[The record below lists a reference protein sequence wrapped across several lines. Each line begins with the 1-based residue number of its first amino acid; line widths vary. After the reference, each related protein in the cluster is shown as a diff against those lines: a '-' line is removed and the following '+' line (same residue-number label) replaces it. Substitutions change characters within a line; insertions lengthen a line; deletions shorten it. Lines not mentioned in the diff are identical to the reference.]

1 MQPGKPLKVLL
12 LAGRFEVRG
21 SSARTLHLAEH
32 LPSRGVQPQL
42 VCIDACR
49 VAPERRENYHLVS
62 QPMLDVP
69 LLDRI
74 YRQFLYRDHADDPPD
89 LIHIQWRGML
99 PLGQWLARK
108 FARPY
113 ILTVHDYLDPRESF
127 RFDRQWGR
135 YVIAVSES
143 VRDELVKVTGIDRS
157 LVTVIH
163 SGVPVDGVDCG
174 LPVLDPDHTPVVGT
188 AGPLEAVRGLDY
200 FLRAAQLVSVTRP
213 DVQFLIAGAGPEE
226 KRLRQLV
233 SELKLTGQVTFVPN
247 VFDFGESLAA
257 MDIYCLPALKQGLG
271 TIMLEAMARG
281 KPVIAT
287 QAGGV
292 DSVVTEGKTGLLIPP
307 TDSEHLAARI
317 LELLEDPARARA
329 IGEAARELVRR
340 EFRVDTM
347 VDLTTHLYRAIV
359 DSETPRIL
367 THPGVSAR

>member
-1 MQPGKPLKVLL
+1 MPQPKPLKVLL

-32 LPSRGVQPQL
+32 LPARGVQPQL

-49 VAPERRENYHLVS
+49 VAPERRENYQLLS

-69 LLDRI
+69 ILDRV
-74 YRQFLYRDHADDPPD
+74 YRHFLYRDHADDPPD

-108 FARPY
+108 FERPY
-113 ILTVHDYLDPRESF
+113 VLTVHDYIDPRESF

-135 YVIAVSES
+135 YIVAVSES
-143 VRDELVKVTGIDRS
+143 VRDELVNVTGIDRS

-163 SGVPVDGVDCG
+163 SGVPVDDVDSG
-174 LPVLDPDHTPVVGT
+174 LPVLDPEHTPVVGT
-188 AGPLEAVRGLDY
+188 AGPLEAAKGLDY
-200 FLRAAQLVSVTRP
+200 FLRAAQVVSATRP

-226 KRLRQLV
+226 KRLRRLV
-233 SELKLTGQVTFVPN
+233 SELRLTGQVTFVPN
-247 VFDFGESLAA
+247 VFDFGDSLAA

-271 TIMLEAMARG
+271 TIMLEAMSRG

-292 DSVVTEGKTGLLIPP
+292 DSVVTHGQTGLLVPP
-307 TDSEHLAARI
+307 SDSGQLAASI
-317 LELLEDPARARA
+317 LELLSHPVRARS
-329 IGEAARELVRR
+329 IGQSARDLVRR
-340 EFRVDTM
+340 EFRIDTM

-359 DSETPRIL
+359 ESEVPRIL
-367 THPGVSAR
+367 THPGASRR

>member
-1 MQPGKPLKVLL
+1 VLL

-32 LPSRGVQPQL
+32 LPTRGVRPQL

-49 VAPERRENYHLVS
+49 VAPERRENYQLFS

-69 LLDRI
+69 ILDRV
-74 YRQFLYRDHADDPPD
+74 YRHFLYRDHADDPPD

-108 FARPY
+108 FERPY
-113 ILTVHDYLDPRESF
+113 VLTVHDYIDPRESF

-135 YVIAVSES
+135 YIIAVSES
-143 VRDELVKVTGIDRS
+143 VRDELVHVTGIDRS

-163 SGVPVDGVDCG
+163 SGVPVDDVDSG
-174 LPVLDPDHTPVVGT
+174 LPVLDPEHTPVVGT
-188 AGPLEAVRGLDY
+188 AGPLEAAKGLDY
-200 FLRAAQLVSVTRP
+200 FLRAAQVVSATRP

-226 KRLRQLV
+226 KRLRRLV
-233 SELKLTGQVTFVPN
+233 SELRLTGQVTFVPN
-247 VFDFGESLAA
+247 VFDFGDSLAA

-271 TIMLEAMARG
+271 TIMLEAMSRG

-292 DSVVTEGKTGLLIPP
+292 DSVVTHGKTGLLVPP
-307 TDSEHLAARI
+307 SDSNQLAASI
-317 LELLEDPARARA
+317 LELLEHPVRARS
-329 IGEAARELVRR
+329 IGQSARDLVRR
-340 EFRVDTM
+340 EFRIDAM

-359 DSETPRIL
+359 DSEVPRIL
-367 THPGVSAR
+367 SHPGASRR

>member
-1 MQPGKPLKVLL
+1 MADKPLKVLL

-32 LPSRGVQPQL
+32 LPARSVQPKL

-49 VAPERRENYHLVS
+49 VDPDRIANYSLVS

-69 LLDRI
+69 IFDRF

-99 PLGQWLARK
+99 PLGRWLANK
-108 FARPY
+108 FQRPY
-113 ILTVHDYLDPRESF
+113 ILTVHDYLAPKEAF

-135 YVIAVSES
+135 KIVAVSES
-143 VRDELVKVTGIDRS
+143 VRDELLKQTQLSSD

-163 SGVPVDGVDCG
+163 SGVPLDGIDCG
-174 LPVLDPDHTPVVGT
+174 LPILDADHTPVVGT
-188 AGPLEAVRGLDY
+188 AGPLEAAKGLDY
-200 FLRAAQLVSVTRP
+200 FLRAAQIVSASRP

-226 KRLRQLV
+226 RQLRRLV
-233 SELKLTGQVTFVPN
+233 SEFKLTGQVTFVPN
-247 VFDFGESLAA
+247 VFDFGDSLAA
-257 MDIYCLPALKQGLG
+257 MDIFCLPALKQGLG

-292 DSVVTEGKTGLLIPP
+292 DTAVHEGHTGLLVPP
-307 TDSEHLAARI
+307 SDSEHLAARM
-317 LELLEDPARARA
+317 LELLEDPMRARA
-329 IGEAARELVRR
+329 IGQAGQELVRQK
-340 EFRVDTM
+340 FRVDTM
-347 VDLTTHLYRAIV
+347 VDLTTQLYRNIATV
-359 DSETPRIL
+359 NQPANGKQAVE
-367 THPGVSAR
+367 ARV